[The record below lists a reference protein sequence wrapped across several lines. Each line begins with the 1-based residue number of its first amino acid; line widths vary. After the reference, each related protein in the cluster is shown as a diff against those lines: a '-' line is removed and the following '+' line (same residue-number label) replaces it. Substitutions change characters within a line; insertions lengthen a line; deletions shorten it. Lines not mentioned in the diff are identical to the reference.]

1 MGQAGPVV
9 VTLGGNKYLSF
20 VFEASKWLGMQYAV
34 AVTLEAGPHWRFGF
48 WVFTDG
54 GIAFGGIG

>member
-1 MGQAGPVV
+1 
-9 VTLGGNKYLSF
+9 LGF

-34 AVTLEAGPHWRFGF
+34 AVTLEASPHWRFGF
-48 WVFTDG
+48 CVFTDG